1 MTVLTAYRGY
11 RLKIETILR
20 TRLNPQL
27 VKLQDHLTV
36 TKYQY
41 EQKTIDW
48 IDQQIIRLEDWL
60 RTHGR
65 LQNMD
70 LDREMGLL
78 RMGCQVN
85 TRTSH
90 DLPGYSPDGRLPP
103 SPALDGLPD
112 YYAQAPP
119 AYVD

>member
-20 TRLNPQL
+20 IKLNPQL
-27 VKLQDHLTV
+27 SKLQDQLTA

-48 IDQQIIRLEDWL
+48 MDQQIIMLEDWL
-60 RTHGR
+60 RHHGR

-70 LDREMGLL
+70 LDREMDLL
-78 RMGCQVN
+78 RCQVN
-85 TRTSH
+85 TRTPPH
-90 DLPGYSPDGRLPP
+90 DLPGYSHDTPR
-103 SPALDGLPD
+103 PALDGLPG
-112 YYAQAPP
+112 YYSQAPP